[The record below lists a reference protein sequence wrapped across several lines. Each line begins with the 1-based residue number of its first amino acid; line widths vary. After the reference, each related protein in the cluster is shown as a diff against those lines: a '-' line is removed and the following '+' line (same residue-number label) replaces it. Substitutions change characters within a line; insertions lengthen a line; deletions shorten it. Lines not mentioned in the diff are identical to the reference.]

1 LPAVTAASRPVL
13 PSDEIANVSL
23 PDATPM
29 PRHLILFPTDLE
41 RRVALPLLGIG
52 GSTGGHAGEPADE
65 RPTVALCGFGIA
77 AAAARTA
84 LLVAELAPRRV
95 ILAGIA
101 GRFAPVEQFAGRG
114 PLGCCDEPLP
124 LGSAACFDAVACHG
138 IGVGSGAGFTAAAA
152 LGWPQ
157 WPGDPPA
164 AEAAVGDMISCAIPA
179 ATDVPRAALLLTAA
193 AASADDD
200 DARVRRRLFPA
211 AAAEDME
218 GFAVAL
224 ACRLVGVPCTI
235 VRGISNTVGDRD
247 TARWQTTAALEAAA
261 GIVRRLLAEDR

>member
-1 LPAVTAASRPVL
+1 
-13 PSDEIANVSL
+13 
-23 PDATPM
+23 M
-29 PRHLILFPTDLE
+29 PRDLILFPTDLE
-41 RRVALPLLGIG
+41 RRVAAPLLG
-52 GSTGGHAGEPADE
+52 TGVGTVEDGIETAAE
-65 RPTVALCGFGIA
+65 RPLVALCGFGIA

-114 PLGCCDEPLP
+114 PLGRCEEPLP

-138 IGVGSGAGFTAAAA
+138 IGVGSGAAFTAAAA

-157 WPGDPPA
+157 WPGDPA
-164 AEAAVGDMISCAIPA
+164 APETAVGDTISLAVLA
-179 ATDVPRAALLLTAA
+179 AGDVPRAALLLTAA

-200 DARVRRRLFPA
+200 DAGVRRRLFPA

-224 ACRLVGVPCTI
+224 ACRLAGVPCTI

-247 TARWQTTAALEAAA
+247 TTRWQTTAALEAAA
-261 GIVRRLLAEDR
+261 GIVRRLLAEER

>member
-1 LPAVTAASRPVL
+1 
-13 PSDEIANVSL
+13 
-23 PDATPM
+23 M

-41 RRVALPLLGIG
+41 RRVAAPLLGDG
-52 GSTGGHAGEPADE
+52 AGE

-101 GRFAPVEQFAGRG
+101 GRFVPADQAADGGHGGR
-114 PLGCCDEPLP
+114 DEPLP
-124 LGSAACFDAVACHG
+124 LGSAACFAAVGCHG
-138 IGVGSGAGFTAAAA
+138 IGVGSGAAFTSAAA

-157 WPGDPPA
+157 WPGDPPETA
-164 AEAAVGDMISCAIPA
+164 TAVGDVISCALPA
-179 ATDVPRAALLLTAA
+179 AGDVPRAAMLLTAA
-193 AASADDD
+193 AASADDA
-200 DARVRRRLFPA
+200 DARIRRRLFPA
-211 AAAEDME
+211 ASAEDME

-224 ACRLVGVPCTI
+224 ACRLAGVPCTI

-247 TARWQTTAALEAAA
+247 KTRWRTTAALEAAA
-261 GIVRRLLAEDR
+261 EIVRRLVAEDR